1 LNHPDRINQS
11 DHLRKT
17 VYSALFA
24 ALIAA
29 GAFIAI
35 PIGPVPIVLQ
45 NLFVLLAGLI
55 LGPRFGVYSVALY
68 LLMGGFGFP
77 VFAGGTGG
85 IGRLFGPTGGYLF
98 GFLPAVFATALISEQ
113 LNKTRTGDGVALV
126 FGTAIVYCAGVPW
139 LKIAT
144 GMAWDKAFMVG
155 VYPFIPGD
163 LIKIGVAV
171 FAAQLIR
178 KVIK

>member
-1 LNHPDRINQS
+1 MNQA
-11 DHLRKT
+11 DQLKKT
-17 VYSALFA
+17 VYAALFA

-55 LGPRFGVYSVALY
+55 LGPRFGLYSVSLY
-68 LLMGGFGFP
+68 LLMGGLGFP
-77 VFAGGTGG
+77 IFAGGTGG

-98 GFLPAVFATALISEQ
+98 GFLPAVFTTALISEQ
-113 LNKTRTGDGVALV
+113 LSKTRSGDGVALV
-126 FGTAIVYCAGVPW
+126 FGTAIVYGVGVPW
-139 LKIAT
+139 LKLAT
-144 GMAWDKAFMVG
+144 GMAWDNALIVG

-163 LIKIGVAV
+163 LVKIAVAV

-178 KVIK
+178 GIVK

>member
-1 LNHPDRINQS
+1 MNPS
-11 DHLRKT
+11 DQLRKT
-17 VYSALFA
+17 VYAALFA

-35 PIGPVPIVLQ
+35 PVGPVPIVLQ

-55 LGPRFGVYSVALY
+55 LGPRWGVYSVALY

-98 GFLPAVFATALISEQ
+98 GYLPAVFVAGLISEQ
-113 LNKTRTGDGVALV
+113 LNKTRAGDAAAMVA
-126 FGTAIVYCAGVPW
+126 GSAMVYGAGIPW
-139 LKIAT
+139 LKFAT
-144 GMAWDKAFMVG
+144 GMAWDKAIMAGMV
-155 VYPFIPGD
+155 PFIPGD
-163 LIKIGVAV
+163 LVKIVAAV
-171 FAAQLIR
+171 FAARIIR
-178 KVIK
+178 QVVK

>member
-1 LNHPDRINQS
+1 MNQA
-11 DHLRKT
+11 DQLRKT
-17 VYSALFA
+17 VYTALFA

-55 LGPRFGVYSVALY
+55 LGRRWGGYSVALY
-68 LLMGGFGFP
+68 LLMGGLGFP

-98 GFLPAVFATALISEQ
+98 GFLPAVFATALISER
-113 LNKTRTGDGVALV
+113 LNKTRMGDGLALT
-126 FGTAIVYCAGVPW
+126 FGTAIVYGTGVPW
-139 LKIAT
+139 LKLVT
-144 GMAWDKAFMVG
+144 GMAWDKAFIVG

-163 LIKIGVAV
+163 MVKIGVAI

-178 KVIK
+178 RIVK

>member
-1 LNHPDRINQS
+1 MNQRDRINQS
-11 DHLRKT
+11 DQLRKT
-17 VYSALFA
+17 IYSALFA

-35 PIGPVPIVLQ
+35 PIGPVPIVFQ

-98 GFLPAVFATALISEQ
+98 GFLPAVFTTALISERM
-113 LNKTRTGDGVALV
+113 NKTRTGDGVALV

-139 LKIAT
+139 LKLAT
-144 GMAWDKAFMVG
+144 GMDWDKSFMVG
-155 VYPFIPGD
+155 IYPFIPGD
-163 LIKIGVAV
+163 LVKIGVAI
-171 FAAQLIR
+171 FAAKLIR
-178 KVIK
+178 KVIR

>member
-1 LNHPDRINQS
+1 LNQADQLKR
-11 DHLRKT
+11 T
-17 VYSALFA
+17 VYAALFA

-45 NLFVLLAGLI
+45 NLFVLLAGLT
-55 LGPRFGVYSVALY
+55 LGPRFGVASVALY

-98 GFLPAVFATALISEQ
+98 GFLPAVFVTALISER
-113 LNKTRTGDGVALV
+113 LNKTRTGDGVALF
-126 FGTAIVYCAGVPW
+126 FGTAIVYGSGVPW
-139 LKIAT
+139 LKLAT

-155 VYPFIPGD
+155 LYPFIPGD
-163 LIKIGVAV
+163 LVKICVAI

-178 KVIK
+178 RVIN

>member
-1 LNHPDRINQS
+1 MNPGDP
-11 DHLRKT
+11 LRKT
-17 VYSALFA
+17 VYAALFA

-29 GAFIAI
+29 GALIAV

-55 LGPRFGVYSVALY
+55 LGPRWGLYSVALY

-98 GFLPAVFATALISEQ
+98 GYLPAVFLTALVSQ
-113 LNKTRTGDGVALV
+113 QRNKTRAGDAAAMVIGA
-126 FGTAIVYCAGVPW
+126 AMVYGCGVPW
-139 LKIAT
+139 LKFAT
-144 GMAWDKAFMVG
+144 GMAWDKAFMAGMV
-155 VYPFIPGD
+155 PFIPGD
-163 LIKIGVAV
+163 LVKIAAAV
-171 FAAQLIR
+171 FAAPIIR
-178 KVIK
+178 RVVK

>member
-1 LNHPDRINQS
+1 MNPS
-11 DHLRKT
+11 DPLRKT
-17 VYSALFA
+17 VYASLFA

-35 PIGPVPIVLQ
+35 PLGPVPIVLQ

-55 LGPRFGVYSVALY
+55 LGPRWGVYSVALY

-98 GFLPAVFATALISEQ
+98 GYIPAVWTAGLVSQQ
-113 LNKTRTGDGVALV
+113 LHGTRTGDTVAMV
-126 FGTAIVYCAGVPW
+126 AGSGIVYGSGVPW
-139 LKIAT
+139 LKFAT
-144 GMAWDKAFMVG
+144 GMAWDKAFMAG
-155 VYPFIPGD
+155 MIPFIPGD

-171 FAAQLIR
+171 FAARIIR
-178 KVIK
+178 QVVK